1 MIRQHLTDFEL
12 MILLAIL
19 RVGDEA
25 YGVPIARE
33 LEETAGR
40 TVLLGAIYAAL
51 DRLEKNG
58 LVSSSIG
65 DPTPERGRRLPLPG
79 EAFPE
84 VAFDPAQARDPDGT
98 ATFSPATITPGAPV
112 LRQVRFAGDFE
123 GRVSFGLGVAG
134 RGGFRVSELRN
145 PTRVAVDVR

>member
-1 MIRQHLTDFEL
+1 MTRQHLTDFEL

-40 TVLLGAIYAAL
+40 PVLLGAIYAAL

-65 DPTPERGRRLPLPG
+65 DPTPERGGRAKKFFTVTAKGMKAIRYTQKALTALWSGLPQLKG
-79 EAFPE
+79 
-84 VAFDPAQARDPDGT
+84 GT
-98 ATFSPATITPGAPV
+98 A
-112 LRQVRFAGDFE
+112 
-123 GRVSFGLGVAG
+123 
-134 RGGFRVSELRN
+134 
-145 PTRVAVDVR
+145 